1 MLDWEKCVKKNEG
14 IKFEYLSNSRNEFID
29 VDDLDDNHSKNIMKL
44 ILREGKDK
52 LFRLTYYQ
60 DGKAVGG
67 EFIKVHLEKAV

>member
-29 VDDLDDNHSKNIMKL
+29 VDELDDNHSKNIMKL

-52 LFRLTYYQ
+52 LFRLT
-60 DGKAVGG
+60 
-67 EFIKVHLEKAV
+67 